1 MKPKLKKKECIKI
14 ESRMVNY
21 LEMKMEELWKHCL
34 WVKIF
39 ECRNLKNKT
48 FSPKL
53 IEKEIKKIFF

>member
-1 MKPKLKKKECIKI
+1 
-14 ESRMVNY
+14 MVSY

-39 ECRNLKNKT
+39 ECRIKKNKT
-48 FSPKL
+48 FTPKL